1 MKELTNKTFNNFI
14 NKEKNL
20 IMVDFWAPWCG
31 PCTIQK
37 EIIEALE
44 KDNKSNTIFTSLNVD
59 LEREIVDQL
68 KIYSIPGI
76 YLFKNGEIVYKS
88 EGKIK
93 NESVLSSLIQEYK

>member
-1 MKELTNKTFNNFI
+1 MKELTNKTFNDFI
-14 NKEKNL
+14 NNQENL

-37 EIIEALE
+37 EIINALE
-44 KDNKSNTIFTSLNVD
+44 NDNKTNTIFTSVNVD
-59 LEREIVDQL
+59 LEREIVDQF

-76 YLFKNGEIVYKS
+76 YLFKNGELLYKA

-93 NESVLSSLIQEYK
+93 NESVLTELIEEYR